1 MIWQNKNILITG
13 ATHFIAVNLAE
24 RLARLGGNVKA
35 FIRYDY
41 YNNQGFLDRLPVYI
55 KDNIQVIN
63 GNLTNPDAVDYA
75 VKDTNAVFHFG
86 ILDMIPSN
94 INAREYLETTVIGT
108 FNVLNSVRTHN
119 IQKFIHIST
128 AEVYGKVEV
137 VPFDE
142 NSPLK
147 AQSPHIGSDIG
158 AEKLVEG
165 FCVTYSLPA
174 VIARLFNTFG
184 PMQSSRAIVPTIINQ
199 ILTKPRILLGD
210 MHAIR
215 DFIYVDDVVDGLI
228 SIAEVDESSGN
239 AINLGSGHGI
249 SIGDLADR
257 IVSLI
262 NRDVE
267 ILFDASRIRPLDH
280 AIEHQVAN
288 IKKASDLLGWQ
299 PKTSLNEGL
308 QQTIKWF
315 AEHIEPARYKE
326 DTNEG
331 GNPSWR

>member
-1 MIWQNKNILITG
+1 MNWKNQNVLITG
-13 ATHFIAVNLAE
+13 ADHFIGVHLAE
-24 RLARLGGNVKA
+24 RLIKLGCNVKA
-35 FIRYDY
+35 FVRHDY
-41 YNNQGFLDRLPVYI
+41 QGAIGLLDRLPIYI
-55 KDNIQVIN
+55 KDHLDIIYGSITNSDAINYAIEGVNVI
-63 GNLTNPDAVDYA
+63 
-75 VKDTNAVFHFG
+75 FHFG
-86 ILDMIPSN
+86 VLDSIPYN
-94 INAREYLETTVIGT
+94 IFNTREYLEWSVSGT
-108 FNVLNSVRTHN
+108 FNVLNSARTHN

-128 AEVYGKVEV
+128 AEVYGNVEAM
-137 VPFDE
+137 PIDE
-142 NSPLK
+142 NTTLK

-165 FCVTYSLPA
+165 FCVMYNLPA

-199 ILTKPRILLGD
+199 ILTKPSILLGD
-210 MHAIR
+210 MHAVR

-257 IVSLI
+257 IVNLI
-262 NRDVE
+262 NREVE
-267 ILFDASRIRPLDH
+267 ILFDATRIRPLNHSIDH
-280 AIEHQVAN
+280 QIAN

-315 AEHIEPARYKE
+315 AEHIE
-326 DTNEG
+326 T
-331 GNPSWR
+331 SQT